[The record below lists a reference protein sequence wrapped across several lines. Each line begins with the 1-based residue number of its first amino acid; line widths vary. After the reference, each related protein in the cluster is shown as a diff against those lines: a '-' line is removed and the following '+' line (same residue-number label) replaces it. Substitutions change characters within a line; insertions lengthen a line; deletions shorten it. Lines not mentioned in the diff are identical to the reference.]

1 MEKIDKN
8 RFQWVGPNAEESE
21 GMARPSVTYWRDA
34 MGRLVKN
41 KVALVC
47 AIIIILL
54 ILASLIFPLVSPFE
68 GREQHLTHTN
78 APLFSTCCLLYTSP
92 SPRD

>member
-1 MEKIDKN
+1 MEKIDKKPVSMG
-8 RFQWVGPNAEESE
+8 RPQCGKSE

-54 ILASLIFPLVSPFE
+54 ILCLFDFPLVSPFE
-68 GREQHLTHTN
+68 GRE
-78 APLFSTCCLLYTSP
+78 SSI
-92 SPRD
+92 